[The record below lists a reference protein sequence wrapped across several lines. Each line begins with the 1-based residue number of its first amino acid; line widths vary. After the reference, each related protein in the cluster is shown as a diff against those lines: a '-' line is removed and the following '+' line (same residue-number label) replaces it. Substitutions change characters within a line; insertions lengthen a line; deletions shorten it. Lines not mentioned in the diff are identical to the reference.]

1 MVMAETPD
9 LCIIGTGPGALSVA
23 MAAAALGVRTVLA
36 ANQEVGAPPPGAI
49 ANALLAAA
57 KRAQTVRD
65 TAPFGITASN
75 NAVEFDKVSK
85 HVQRALAA
93 IAPNSSPERL
103 AGLGVQLING
113 PVRFRDRHTVTAGET
128 EIRARHF
135 VIATGST
142 LAVPEI
148 SGLREGRYLTA
159 ETVID
164 LAGLPDRLV
173 VVGGSWAGL
182 ELAQAFRRLG
192 SQVTVLEA
200 AAPLAPFDPE
210 CAAVVRDQLRREG
223 ITVRSGVKLLRVKY
237 AGLSAAVTFEDQGRE
252 ETVEGRQLLVASG
265 RKPAIDDLDLE
276 AARIKYDADGIKVNN
291 KLQTSNARVYAIGD
305 GVAGQQPFAQA
316 GLYHAELV
324 IRNVIL
330 RLPAKL
336 KSDLVPYVAYTD
348 PELVQVGI
356 SEAAARERKYK
367 IRILRWPYYDNTRA
381 QAERAFHGHTK
392 VITTVKGQILGAS
405 IVGAEARESVAMW
418 SLAIAQGLNI
428 SIVAQ
433 VALPHPSFT
442 EIGKRAALE
451 FFAAGLTPSRLQRI
465 MARLRIFG

>member
-1 MVMAETPD
+1 MIMAETLD

-23 MAAAALGVRTVLA
+23 MAAAAMDVRTVLVA
-36 ANQEVGAPPPGAI
+36 KPAVGAPPPGAI

-57 KRAQTVRD
+57 KRAQMVRD
-65 TAPFGITASN
+65 SAPFGIAASS
-75 NAVEFDKVSK
+75 NAIEFDKVSK

-93 IAPNSSPERL
+93 IAPNTSPERL
-103 AGLGVQLING
+103 AGLGVQVLNG
-113 PVRFRDRHTVTAGET
+113 PTKFRDRYTVIAGAA

-148 SGLREGRYLTA
+148 PGLREGRYLTA

-173 VVGGSWAGL
+173 VIGGSWAAL
-182 ELAQAFRRLG
+182 ELAQALRRLG

-200 AAPLAPFDPE
+200 AASLAPFDPE
-210 CAAVVRDQLRREG
+210 CAAVVLEQLRREG
-223 ITVRSGVKLLRVKY
+223 IAFRSGVKLLRVKY

-252 ETVEGRQLLVASG
+252 ETVEGRQLLVACG

-276 AARIKYDADGIKVNN
+276 VARIKHDADGIKVNN

-305 GVAGQQPFAQA
+305 VVAGQQAFAQA

-324 IRNVIL
+324 IRNMLL
-330 RLPAKL
+330 RLPTKL
-336 KSDLVPYVAYTD
+336 KSDLVPYLAYTD
-348 PELVQVGI
+348 PELAQIGI

-381 QAERAFHGHTK
+381 QAEREFHGHTK
-392 VITTVKGQILGAS
+392 IITTVKGQILGAS

-428 SIVAQ
+428 SSVAQ
-433 VALPHPSFT
+433 VVLPHPSFT

-451 FFAAGLTPSRLQRI
+451 FFAAGLTASRLQRI